1 MSPLPVKSWFNNVV
15 GQKKPKRKLKKVQI
29 AKPIYHV
36 RPMASENIV
45 VDCRLLLSSS
55 YSCNPKPKH
64 SILEYSFPSKKR
76 KLKRSASCLSCL

>member
-64 SILEYSFPSKKR
+64 SAATREIQPRVQQR
-76 KLKRSASCLSCL
+76 K